1 MAIEIER
8 KFLLRHDTWQQQ
20 AKTHV
25 AMRQGYIKN
34 SVEGVV
40 RVRIVDTA
48 AFLTIK
54 GQTCSFTR
62 LEYEYP
68 IPIADAQEMLDRL
81 CPKPLVEKQRFFID
95 HGGFTWCVDQF
106 TGANMG
112 LVLAEIELESED
124 QTFEPPAWIGREVT
138 KDPRYYNASLVNHP
152 YLEWKVRPVP

>member
-8 KFLLRHDTWQQQ
+8 KFLLQDNTWQQQ
-20 AKTHV
+20 AITHV
-25 AMRQGYIKN
+25 TMRQGYIKN

-40 RVRIVDTA
+40 RVRLVDTA

-54 GQTCSFTR
+54 GRTSNFTR

-68 IPIADAQEMLDRL
+68 IPIADAREMLDRL

-95 HGGFTWCVDQF
+95 YRGFTWCVDRF
-106 TGANMG
+106 TGANQG

-124 QTFEPPAWIGREVT
+124 QPFEPPAWIGPEVT
-138 KDPRYYNASLVNHP
+138 NDPRYCNACLVTHP
-152 YLEWKVRPVP
+152 YSEWKDRPDP